1 MLRDCCGVFLYV
13 WWRTRGAM
21 SSRHE
26 GMRKVGGHYKKAR
39 WCFQGVQGMTGVY
52 LLNPLAKERKA
63 YGNMATFSSHQ
74 RWKIFQQRW
83 KLDGR
88 KKCHYWILTSMNILS
103 VAFLYQMEQTDSEY
117 LWPCSSWEGD
127 VCLMSLWISCSRRCS
142 SPGSESFHSHD
153 TAECCPPST
162 VLEIQ
167 FGKWKIFLWSV
178 TSDPNYSD
186 LSPKSS
192 RHFVFRSI
200 LPFPVCSGGP
210 ASTHSSEH
218 GCSSAPAAWE
228 KWRFRHWT
236 NTAINCNCL
245 VHPAFWYNLNPFYQ
259 MQISGFLSG
268 ALNSIF
274 CAHSLSFA
282 IHKVLVAV
290 GWHNSTPV
298 ILALKGKLPT
308 QIWQ

>member
-13 WWRTRGAM
+13 WWRTRDAM

-88 KKCHYWILTSMNILS
+88 KKCHYWILTSVNILS
-103 VAFLYQMEQTDSEY
+103 VAFFYQMEQTDSEY

-142 SPGSESFHSHD
+142 SPGS
-153 TAECCPPST
+153 TAMIQQSA
-162 VLEIQ
+162 VLQ
-167 FGKWKIFLWSV
+167 ALCW
-178 TSDPNYSD
+178 
-186 LSPKSS
+186 KSS
-192 RHFVFRSI
+192 LVNGKFSSGVWLQTQITLVCPQNLQGTLFSEAFCPSLFAQVA
-200 LPFPVCSGGP
+200 LPAHTALSTAAPLPLQPGRSGG
-210 ASTHSSEH
+210 
-218 GCSSAPAAWE
+218 
-228 KWRFRHWT
+228 
-236 NTAINCNCL
+236 
-245 VHPAFWYNLNPFYQ
+245 
-259 MQISGFLSG
+259 SG
-268 ALNSIF
+268 
-274 CAHSLSFA
+274 
-282 IHKVLVAV
+282 
-290 GWHNSTPV
+290 TE
-298 ILALKGKLPT
+298 PT
-308 QIWQ
+308 Q